1 VFLLVTAALLAT
13 GLVASTALLPDR
25 SALERAFVGVLLACA
40 AAIGLVEVLSVFGA
54 IGRPGLITGSGILA
68 SFAVLAGGVPALAL
82 ARRDLR
88 AGAGLA
94 RRAATDPWLTA
105 ALAVATVSV
114 GLALLAAWALPP
126 WAWDGLGYH
135 LPVSDDAIQ
144 SGTLRTVP
152 TSVVYVNAYPH
163 LGGVFATAFR
173 LALGDDTFA
182 ESAQLPFALL
192 AVLGIALAARRE
204 GVPTTR
210 ALTVALLFV
219 AIPTV
224 ELQLAASYV
233 DVMYA
238 ALVLSAFVLAGGP
251 LDARTIGLAGLALGL
266 ALGTKPSAPPIVLAG
281 LALLA
286 VRGYRAGR
294 LGEVLFAVGLT
305 TLAGAWKY
313 VENLAIHGNPI
324 WPVELALGPV
334 RLPGLTTMDA
344 LASMGLGEP
353 LRSMSWVERLLD
365 SWLSPFQSRH
375 VYDMR
380 LGGLGPLFTMG
391 LLPVALAALV
401 GAAGDGAFR
410 RRLGSFALFAVPV
423 ALLSLASP
431 GAYWARYTLALP
443 GALLA
448 LAAVSTQGLDRSVQR
463 AVDGTLI
470 ALGLLS
476 VVSAAPGFTIDGP
489 SVFAI
494 AALPEDEREVAYGI
508 DLDERPWRDLR
519 DRVVEGSAFAYDPS
533 FGLPG
538 RLFAPH
544 QRGRVEYLDE
554 RFPTPEALVS
564 FVDRV
569 GARAIVLGEGPD
581 FGGADAA
588 RARPDRFEEVGRC
601 AAALE
606 APCALFAVRP
616 VESASEGPAAE
627 ATRPR

>member
-1 VFLLVTAALLAT
+1 MFFLVTAALLAT
-13 GLVASTALLPDR
+13 GLVASAALLPDR
-25 SALERAFVGVLLACA
+25 SALERAFVAVLLACA
-40 AAIGLVEVLSVFGA
+40 AAVGLVEVLAVFGA
-54 IGRPGLITGSGILA
+54 IGRPGLITASGILA
-68 SFAVLAGGVPALAL
+68 SFVVLGGGAPALARARGDLRAALAL
-82 ARRDLR
+82 ARR
-88 AGAGLA
+88 G
-94 RRAATDPWLTA
+94 ATDPWLTA
-105 ALAVATVSV
+105 ALATATVSV

-163 LGGVFATAFR
+163 LGGVFTTAFR
-173 LALGDDTFA
+173 LALGEDTFA

-192 AVLGIALAARRE
+192 AVLAIAVAARRE
-204 GVPTTR
+204 GVPSTR
-210 ALTVALLFV
+210 ALAAALLFV
-219 AIPTV
+219 AVPTV

-238 ALVLSAFVLAGGP
+238 ALVLSAFVLVSGP
-251 LDARTIGLAGLALGL
+251 LDARTIALSGLALGFV
-266 ALGTKPSAPPIVLAG
+266 LGTKPSAPPIVLAG

-286 VRGYRAGR
+286 VRGHRAGR
-294 LGEVLFAVGLT
+294 LGEVLFAVGIT
-305 TLAGAWKY
+305 TLVGAWKY
-313 VENLAIHGNPI
+313 VENLALHGNPI

-334 RLPGLTTMDA
+334 RLPGLTTMDE

-353 LRSMSWVERLLD
+353 LRSMGWGERLLD

-391 LLPVALAALV
+391 LLPVALAAVV
-401 GAAGDGAFR
+401 GAAGDARFR
-410 RRLGSFALFAVPV
+410 RRMGPFALFVVPV

-448 LAAVSTQGLDRSVQR
+448 LAVVATQGLDATVRR

-470 ALGLLS
+470 ALALLS
-476 VVSAAPGFTIDGP
+476 AVSAAPGFTIDGP

-519 DRVVEGSAFAYDPS
+519 DRVGEGSAFAYDPS

-544 QRGRVEYLDE
+544 QRGRVEYLEDP
-554 RFPTPEALVS
+554 FPTVDALIA

-569 GARAIVLGEGPD
+569 DARAIVLGEAPG

-588 RARPDRFEEVGRC
+588 RSRPDRFEEVGHC
-601 AAALE
+601 APALE
-606 APCALFAVRP
+606 SPCALFAVLP
-616 VESASEGPAAE
+616 VADAAPAP
-627 ATRPR
+627 TPRR